1 MANVRLQAK
10 FYTAAAWANLAQS
23 YRTMAGM
30 VLTAQSRDR
39 LLSMAQKLE
48 NRSRDK
54 SGPPAVG
61 EN

>member
-10 FYTAAAWANLAQS
+10 FDTAAAWANLAQS

-30 VLTAQSRDR
+30 VHTTQSRDR
-39 LLSMAQKLE
+39 LLRMAQKLE
-48 NRSRDK
+48 NRSRKK
-54 SGPPAVG
+54 SGTPAAE